1 MILKLFSQS
10 KNYAL
15 KEPPKPNL
23 CFLDVETR
31 VWERWKGGMA
41 CQAPCFKV
49 RALPG
54 CASEAK
60 DAPGCHNMVLV
71 TTDPSRGH
79 AQAISALSSG
89 IIFTAIL

>member
-10 KNYAL
+10 KNYSL

-31 VWERWKGGMA
+31 VWKGGMA
-41 CQAPCFKV
+41 YQAPCFKV

-71 TTDPSRGH
+71 TIDPGRGH